1 MKEVVI
7 QEIRWDEW
15 NKAHIWERHQLTPE
29 QVEEVCY
36 GSQENILVEETHS
49 NRLRIIGPKNDGK
62 LLVVILAGESSNTF
76 YVVTAKPPK
85 RQELRR
91 YHNWKGETRG

>member
-36 GSQENILVEETHS
+36 GSPEHILVEETHS
-49 NRLRIIGPKNDGK
+49 KRLRIIGPKNDGK
-62 LLVVILAGESSNTF
+62 LLVVILAEEASHTF

-91 YHNWKGETRG
+91 YHTWKGETRE

>member
-1 MKEVVI
+1 MI
-7 QEIRWDEW
+7 GTRR
-15 NKAHIWERHQLTPE
+15 WERHQLTPE

-36 GSQENILVEETHS
+36 GSPENILVEETHS
-49 NRLRIIGPKNDGK
+49 SRLRVIGPKNNGK
-62 LLVVILAGESSNTF
+62 LLVIILAQEGPNTY

-91 YHNWKGETRG
+91 YQDWKGDAKP

>member
-15 NKAHIWERHQLTPE
+15 NKAHSWERHQLTSE

-36 GSQENILVEETHS
+36 GSSENILIEETYSHP
-49 NRLRIIGPKNDGK
+49 LRIIGPKIDGK
-62 LLVVILAGESSNTF
+62 LLVVILAEEEPNTF

-91 YHNWKGETRG
+91 YHHWKGESRG